1 MYVPNYVPSQ
11 VEIPGSVAEKSWREK
26 VLFLRYAT
34 MAFGILAILI
44 SLVAIVV
51 PYDLDSFPTVV
62 ILAIGGCLFLNLIR
76 TFARDSQ
83 LERGPSLVVTPFVLL
98 TLGLTLGGFQ
108 RLGVP
113 IWAMASSWFFF
124 TLYTYLCGR
133 DFSFLGQLILGSLAS
148 VVLDLLVVFLWRLGT
163 KIGLEA
169 VAISLVSSFYFSYDL
184 ASIMSRR
191 RRGEEL
197 HAGIDFL
204 RDMFNFV
211 GFSIRCRRH
220 WRRHKIWVTQ
230 KTP

>member
-26 VLFLRYAT
+26 LLFLRYT
-34 MAFGILAILI
+34 TLWFGILALLI
-44 SLVAIVV
+44 ITVAFVV
-51 PYDLDSFPTVV
+51 PYDLDSFRTVV
-62 ILAIGGCLFLNLIR
+62 ILAAGGCLFLNLVR

-83 LERGPSLVVTPFVLL
+83 LERGPSLVIAPFVVL
-98 TLGLTLGGFQ
+98 TLGMAVGGCQ
-108 RLGVP
+108 RLGFPV
-113 IWAMASSWFFF
+113 WSLASSWLFF

-133 DFSFLGQLILGSLAS
+133 DFSFLGQLFLGWFSSLS
-148 VVLDLLVVFLWRLGT
+148 LDLLVVWVFHLGWKT
-163 KIGLEA
+163 GAQACLLTLA
-169 VAISLVSSFYFSYDL
+169 GSFYFSYDL

-211 GFSIRCRRH
+211 GFGIRCRRH
-220 WRRHKIWVTQ
+220 WRRHKIWVVP
-230 KTP
+230 KVS